1 MADEAVAV
9 PVVDEVPAPPAPVED
24 VPAPVVEVPAPVEVP
39 VSEPVV
45 VEAPAPVTV
54 EEVPPPASIIPEAV
68 VVAEE
73 LAPVPVVLEE
83 VVIPEVVAPVDEAPP
98 APILE
103 EKIIE
108 VPIVVP
114 EEKIEI
120 ISLVE
125 PVVEALSLPT
135 ISENSSPSI
144 VEEVKKMAPPKFD
157 DLGKEAKDLVNKNF
171 HFGVIKL
178 EAKTKA
184 KNGVDFTTEG
194 SHNTDTG
201 NVAGSLE
208 TKFKYADYGVTFS
221 EKWNTDNIIAT
232 TITVDDKIA
241 KGLKVDFD
249 TTFAPITGKK
259 SAKVKT
265 AYSGCEFLH
274 CNADVDFDFAGPTVH
289 GSGVFAYKGWH
300 AGYQASYDTANS
312 KLTANNVSLTYKD
325 GDFVLHSGII
335 DASKYVGSVHHQV
348 NSNLSAAALLNWTS
362 GSTTSNFTVA
372 GKYTVDG
379 DTYVKAK
386 LDNNLRFGLSYVQ
399 NLRPGIQL
407 TMSSLINAKSLEQGG
422 HKLGLSLNFDA

>member
-1 MADEAVAV
+1 MGSSVLLSLYEIMTEEAAPAIVEEVSVPAPV
-9 PVVDEVPAPPAPVED
+9 VEEVPAPAPVVDEVPAPAPVVEE
-24 VPAPVVEVPAPVEVP
+24 VPAPVPVVEVEVPAPT
-39 VSEPVV
+39 PVV
-45 VEAPAPVTV
+45 VVEDAPAP
-54 EEVPPPASIIPEAV
+54 ASIVPE
-68 VVAEE
+68 
-73 LAPVPVVLEE
+73 
-83 VVIPEVVAPVDEAPP
+83 EAPP
-98 APILE
+98 APVIIE
-103 EKIIE
+103 EKLPE
-108 VPIVVP
+108 VKVEVVLP
-114 EEKIEI
+114 
-120 ISLVE
+120 SAD
-125 PVVEALSLPT
+125 PVAEVSPPL
-135 ISENSSPSI
+135 PSI
-144 VEEVKKMAPPKFD
+144 LEEVKKMAPPKYD
-157 DLGKEAKDLVNKNF
+157 DLGKEAKDLINKNF

-232 TITVDDKIA
+232 TISVDDKIA

-259 SAKVKT
+259 SAKVKA
-265 AYSGCEFLH
+265 AYKSCEFLH
-274 CNADVDFDFAGPTVH
+274 TTTDVDFDFAGPTIH

-348 NSNLSAAALLNWTS
+348 NSKLAAAALLNWTS
-362 GSTTSNFTVA
+362 GSSTSNFTVA
-372 GKYTVDG
+372 GKYTVDD
-379 DTYVKAK
+379 DTFVKAK

-399 NLRPGIQL
+399 SLRPGIQL
-407 TMSSLINAKSLEQGG
+407 TMSSLINAKSLEAGG